1 MNEKN
6 EKCVMVIEEDLPVG
20 LAANTTAIL
29 GISLGKVQPHIV
41 GMDVQDQNGLVHP
54 GIIEFPI
61 PILRSHDEGIRKIRQ
76 RLNEPNFQDV
86 TIIDFSDL
94 AQSCKTYDEYID
106 KMAVTSEDDL
116 HYFGIVLCGPA
127 KKINKLTGSLPLYR

>member
-6 EKCVMVIEEDLPVG
+6 EKCVMVLEEDLPIG
-20 LAANTTAIL
+20 LAANSAAIL
-29 GISLGKVQPHIV
+29 GISLGRLQPHIV
-41 GMDVQDQNGLVHP
+41 GVDVQDKNGLVHP

-61 PILRSHDEGIRKIRQ
+61 PILQSHDEGIRKIRQ
-76 RLNEPNFQDV
+76 RLKEPNFQDV
-86 TIIDFSDL
+86 TVIDFSDL
-94 AQSCKTYDEYID
+94 AQSCKRYDEYID
-106 KMAVTSEDDL
+106 KMADAGEDDL